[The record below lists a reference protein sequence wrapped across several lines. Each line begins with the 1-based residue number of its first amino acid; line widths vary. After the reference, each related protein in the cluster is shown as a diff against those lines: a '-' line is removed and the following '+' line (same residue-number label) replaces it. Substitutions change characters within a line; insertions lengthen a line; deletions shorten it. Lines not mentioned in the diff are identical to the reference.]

1 MKSTINGITQKYI
14 KFVLTRL
21 EEHGIFNPV
30 VRKVVIDGLNAMAR
44 EIARQKE

>member
-1 MKSTINGITQKYI
+1 MSPDKIAQKYI
-14 KFVLTRL
+14 KLILTRL
-21 EEHGIFNPV
+21 ERHGIVNAV